1 MPRSG
6 RLAERGKAVD
16 TIWRRADAD
25 VRDLLVDGRRIL
37 FHVPTSSLFELDAVA
52 GAVMDRLAGG
62 NAIGASPLA
71 GQFGAD
77 AVEEA
82 LRDLAALEAVRPR
95 EAAPRPKPRPALPD
109 NALTT
114 LVLNLTTGCNL
125 ACTYCYKEDLSRP
138 AGAARLSRAHA
149 EKAVDLLI
157 RESGGRR
164 RLNLTFFGGEPLT
177 ALPLIRH
184 TVAYA
189 DRRGIETGKAFDY
202 SLTTNATLLDDAAV
216 DFLAAHRF
224 AITVSMDGPAEI
236 HDRNRRT
243 IGGAGTYAVVADKA
257 RRLLERYRL
266 RPVGARVTLAAGM
279 TDVAGIHHHLKNEI
293 GFAEVGFAPVTAGL
307 PAGFGLGDDDTRV
320 VFDNL
325 KALALE
331 WRDAALDGRDIGFSN
346 IGQMMTALHE
356 GSSKL
361 IPCGAAVALLAVDT
375 TGALA
380 LCHRFAGSGQE
391 TFGHV
396 DTGLDHAAV
405 AAFVDRALDRT
416 EGFCGDCHARHLCAG
431 GCYHESYARHGDLFR
446 PTDHYC
452 DLMREWVDLGIAIY
466 AGIMAGNPTFM
477 ARRTGPRGSD
487 S

>member
-1 MPRSG
+1 MNVV
-6 RLAERGKAVD
+6 KA
-16 TIWRRADAD
+16 TWRKADAD
-25 VRDLLVDGRRIL
+25 LRDLAVDGRRIL
-37 FHVPTSSLFELDAVA
+37 FHVPTTSLFELDPVA
-52 GAVMDRLAGG
+52 GAVLDRLDAEDETSALDGR
-62 NAIGASPLA
+62 
-71 GQFGAD
+71 FGAE

-82 LRDLAALEAVRPR
+82 LQDLAALEVIRRR
-95 EAAPRPKPRPALPD
+95 EAAPRPAARPPLPGHS
-109 NALTT
+109 LTT
-114 LVLNLTTGCNL
+114 LVLTLTTGCNL

-138 AGAARLSRAHA
+138 AGAARLSPAHA
-149 EKAVDLLI
+149 EQAVELLI
-157 RESGGRR
+157 SESGPRR

-189 DRRGIETGKAFDY
+189 ERRGMETGKEFDY
-202 SLTTNATLLDDAAV
+202 SLTTNATLLDDATV

-224 AITVSMDGPAEI
+224 AITVSMDGPPAV

-243 IGGAGTYAVVADKA
+243 IGGAGTYAVVAENA
-257 RRLLERYRL
+257 RRLLQRYRL

-307 PAGFGLGDDDTRV
+307 PAGFGLGDDGTRV

-325 KALALE
+325 KALALK
-331 WRDAALDGRDIGFSN
+331 WRDAAIEGHDIGFSN
-346 IGQMMTALHE
+346 ISQMMTALHE
-356 GSSKL
+356 GSTKL

-380 LCHRFAGSGQE
+380 LCHRFAGSGQDG
-391 TFGHV
+391 FGHV
-396 DTGLDHAAV
+396 ETGLDHGAV
-405 AAFVDRALDRT
+405 AAFVDRALDRS

-431 GCYHESYARHGDLFR
+431 GCYHESYARHGDMFR

-452 DLMREWVDLGIAIY
+452 EMMREWVDLGITIY
-466 AGIMAGNPTFM
+466 AGIMAANPTFM
-477 ARRTGPRGSD
+477 ARRAGPRGSD